1 MQIHEVLPTEEKPPS
16 DKTKPDIVTQ
26 IAGPTLGSS
35 TPNYNPDYA
44 IQGTIFYK
52 KPVYKKLA
60 HRCQKFK
67 ETCGM

>member
-1 MQIHEVLPTEEKPPS
+1 MQIHEVVQSDEKPPS

-44 IQGTIFYK
+44 IQGKAFSMDCNEHSIFLL
-52 KPVYKKLA
+52 PNSHPL
-60 HRCQKFK
+60 RNP
-67 ETCGM
+67 